1 MDLLAY
7 TSYNSKSYSTSK
19 SSSSSSNDSGVG
31 GVVFVVIVIVLIII
45 GIANSSHKKQVE
57 EQRRKE
63 WQAKWEAERKQRE
76 AEEARKKAE
85 EEKRKA
91 EELRRKKEQERL
103 RRQAAQAEFE
113 RRKVLIDKQLER
125 KIVEVDESYSKLY
138 KFQKQ
143 SLSDM
148 YISGKKF
155 CILPTGAGKTAV
167 MFNWLKY
174 MDPKKVLIVTTA
186 SKRDSGDFEKE
197 ANIWCGAGWKE
208 SLSSFEIISWHGL
221 SKWYYEN
228 YGRID
233 DYVFAFDEVHNAGA
247 GLKSNMGAAFL
258 KITYKTDKWTG
269 YTATPGDEW
278 KKFAPYFIA
287 TGKVR
292 NNTSFEA
299 QYTYKRFGRGYAY
312 IAGYIHEDE
321 LEEMWRDI
329 STTPDASSV
338 FNELPS
344 ETEETIHFDRP
355 SGYETLLRN
364 RISDDGKYLDSI
376 MALCHALRQKCC
388 TKQKI
393 NWVSDFVDGL
403 ETNAVFFYNYIA
415 EGDQI
420 VEALKKKIPKDA
432 KIWRI
437 DGRHHD
443 IPTKS
448 TLGPHDMVVAQYSSG
463 SNSLNLQFIHHWVSF
478 SPNYSYTLSIQAKG
492 RIKRIG
498 QEHAM
503 FFYYFRT
510 DNTIEDAIYKCLFN
524 KEDFSEKVWA
534 VEEGLTDEDMS
545 ED

>member
-1 MDLLAY
+1 MEYLAY
-7 TSYNSKSYSTSK
+7 TSYNSKSYSSSR
-19 SSSSSSNDSGVG
+19 SSSSSSDGGIG
-31 GVVFVVIVIVLIII
+31 GVIFVIIVIILIVI
-45 GIANSSHKKQVE
+45 GVANSSHKKQVE

-85 EEKRKA
+85 EE
-91 EELRRKKEQERL
+91 RRKKEELKRKQEQERL

-113 RRKVLIDKQLER
+113 RRKAAIDKRLER
-125 KIVEVDESYSKLY
+125 KIIEVDESYSKLY

-143 SLSDM
+143 SIGDLFVSN
-148 YISGKKF
+148 KKF

-208 SLSSFEIISWHGL
+208 SLVSFEIISWHGL
-221 SKWYYEN
+221 SKWYNAHYMDS
-228 YGRID
+228 D
-233 DYVFAFDEVHNAGA
+233 DYVYAFDEVHNAG
-247 GLKSNMGAAFL
+247 GGYHSQMGRTFM
-258 KITYKTDKWTG
+258 KIAHHTDKWTG

-278 KKFAPYFIA
+278 KKFVAYFVA

-292 NNTSFEA
+292 NNVQFEN
-299 QYTYKRFGRGYAY
+299 QYTIKQFGQGYAF
-312 IAGYIHEDE
+312 IAGYRRTDE

-338 FNELPS
+338 FEELPG

-355 SGYETLLRN
+355 SGYETIMRN

-388 TKQKI
+388 TKQKL
-393 NWVSDFVDGL
+393 NWVADFVDGL

-420 VEALKKKIPKDA
+420 VEILKKKLPKDA
-432 KIWRI
+432 KVWRI

-443 IPTKS
+443 IPTKK

-510 DNTIEDAIYKCLFN
+510 DNTIEDAIYNCLFN

-534 VEEGLTDEDMS
+534 VEEGLTDAELD
-545 ED
+545 DND